1 MYHLNFSVMA
11 SASDYQAVG
20 PVFDSC
26 ENPFLGAHALVF
38 TEQAYQYVA
47 YEDQKFKLK
56 SAICKPCCER
66 CWRILRRE
74 VNK

>member
-1 MYHLNFSVMA
+1 MD
-11 SASDYQAVG
+11 SASDCRYEG

-38 TEQAYQYVA
+38 NENAYQYVA

-56 SAICKPCCER
+56 SRICQPGCER
-66 CWRILRRE
+66 CWRILKRE
-74 VNK
+74 LNK